1 MQVKVLSNHQIEKH
15 PGCVAEALS
24 IIGNKWTALMV
35 MELAK
40 EPMRFS
46 ALQNILVH
54 ISPRTLSQRLDE
66 LEQKM
71 IVTKKSYA
79 EVPPRVEYTITDK
92 GRDLIPVLKSMAD
105 WGDKYH
111 GGKS

>member
-1 MQVKVLSNHQIEKH
+1 MQVKVSNNSRIEKH

-24 IIGNKWTALMV
+24 IVGNKWTALIV

-40 EPMRFS
+40 GPMRFS
-46 ALQNILVH
+46 VIENKLAH

-66 LEQKM
+66 LEQKK
-71 IVTKKSYA
+71 IITKKCFA
-79 EVPPRVEYTITDK
+79 EVPPRVEYTLTSK
-92 GRDLIPVLKSMAD
+92 GKDLTPVLKTMAA
-105 WGDKYH
+105 WGDKYY